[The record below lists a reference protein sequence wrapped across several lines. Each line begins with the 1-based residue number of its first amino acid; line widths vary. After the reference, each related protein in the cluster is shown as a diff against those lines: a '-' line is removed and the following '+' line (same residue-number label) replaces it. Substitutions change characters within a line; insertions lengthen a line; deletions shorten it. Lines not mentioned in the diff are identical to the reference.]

1 MAIYIFVYNE
11 TDKSFIERYRVV
23 TSDDDADQL
32 CRAEDLTGTV
42 INTEAM
48 DFLDKTMARNKENP
62 SLITEM
68 VDAPHWQFIEQR
80 FNPAAAEEAQKG
92 KPPVM

>member
-1 MAIYIFVYNE
+1 MSIYIFVYNE
-11 TDKSFIERYRVV
+11 TDNSFVERYRVV
-23 TSDDDADQL
+23 NPGDDADFL
-32 CRAEDLTGTV
+32 CKSENLTGTV

-48 DFLDKTMARNKENP
+48 AFLDTVMARAKDNA

-80 FNPAAAEEAQKG
+80 FNPAAAEEAKKG
-92 KPPVM
+92 KPPVL